1 MSDTV
6 SKKPEQTSDSP
17 STLSQDVA
25 AEAAGRC
32 LQEAQSPDVVAT
44 VQPAGKESDPKQ
56 RAAADSRV
64 EPVSREDS
72 AEQADWQKAVVR
84 TVTADVQAKNWTA
97 AALHFTEYAS
107 GNTPEES
114 AKVLALLSGRFNN
127 PANYCHINDAD
138 GELQHARWDNGFI
151 KDSPL
156 FLRPTVNGTPLKD
169 SDLERLAEHFEAV
182 KELDF
187 KGNSDI
193 GIIVRRSDVKEAAEY
208 LMNEA
213 LKLDKTN
220 MHAVLKRASD
230 MSYHKGH
237 SLNVVF
243 ADLDGDGKAEE
254 LSDVAV
260 NYQRHG
266 SYATSIERID
276 LYDPPA
282 PGK

>member
-1 MSDTV
+1 MSDTL
-6 SKKPEQTSDSP
+6 SKKSEQPSDS
-17 STLSQDVA
+17 SSSLSQDAA

-32 LQEAQSPDVVAT
+32 LQEVQSPDVVAT
-44 VQPAGKESDPKQ
+44 VQPVGKEDDPKK

-64 EPVSREDS
+64 EPVSRADS
-72 AEQADWQKAVVR
+72 AEQADWRKEVVR

-114 AKVLALLSGRFNN
+114 AKVLSMLSGAFKN
-127 PANYCHINDAD
+127 PANYSQFDAD
-138 GELQHARWDNGFI
+138 GELRQARWDNGI
-151 KDSPL
+151 VNDSPL
-156 FLRPTVNGTPLKD
+156 FLRPAVEGTPLKD

-182 KELDF
+182 KELDY
-187 KGNSDI
+187 KGQVDE
-193 GIIVRRSDVKEAAEY
+193 GIVVRRSDVKNAAEY

-230 MSYHKGH
+230 ISYRRGH

-260 NYQRHG
+260 NYQRQG

-282 PGK
+282 PRK